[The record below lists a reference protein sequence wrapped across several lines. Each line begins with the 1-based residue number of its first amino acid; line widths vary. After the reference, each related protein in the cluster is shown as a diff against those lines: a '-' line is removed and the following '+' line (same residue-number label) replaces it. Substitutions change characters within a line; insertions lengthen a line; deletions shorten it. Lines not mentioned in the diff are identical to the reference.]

1 MGGRMTGMSHR
12 SLTSKRLGDSKPG
25 QKRFDPNQRRL
36 KRQASDV
43 DSELSRKK
51 VVKKQDSRIEF
62 NDKLVEADFKEINEK
77 EIKKLLR
84 DEQKTTERVENSE
97 VE

>member
-1 MGGRMTGMSHR
+1 MGSRMGGMSHR
-12 SLTSKRLGDSKPG
+12 SLTSKQLGESRPG

-36 KRQASDV
+36 KKQASDV
-43 DSELSRKK
+43 DSELSRNK
-51 VVKKQDSRIEF
+51 VVKKQDSRLEF

-84 DEQKTTERVENSE
+84 EEQKTTENVENSE

>member
-1 MGGRMTGMSHR
+1 M
-12 SLTSKRLGDSKPG
+12 
-25 QKRFDPNQRRL
+25 
-36 KRQASDV
+36 
-43 DSELSRKK
+43 DSELSHNK
-51 VVKKQDSRIEF
+51 VVKKQDSRKEF

-84 DEQKTTERVENSE
+84 EEQKTTENVENTE